1 MTKRLF
7 AIALLILSCATVVLA
22 QDCYNFTRNQAISFY
37 NKGEY
42 RIARDQFTAAKDCP
56 DKPDDNDLDSWIS
69 KCDSAIAQ
77 AERRAEEERRRKAEE
92 ERMRQQSASKGYM
105 NIHKIDFGTSGK
117 GEDAETFYSTLQ
129 ASEIK
134 YLRPRIHYDGL
145 CSKSENITLYVKIFN
160 PDGTLKTGTNSPSGY
175 SYSTDITVYS
185 GNGWSKQLTGWGNN
199 SGGSYVPG
207 TYRIELWYSGNKIY
221 SQNFTLQASAEA
233 SYLKV
238 DNQTAISST
247 YSAEGGSETYYVRT
261 DGPSY
266 EVTLL
271 PSWCSVSDKTSSSFK
286 IRWTAN
292 NTGSTRSDWF
302 KVKSGS
308 KEVRVDVSQASL
320 GPSVEIEKVWV
331 DYNQYSEGVKGMTIH
346 VRFSTDRMLGKTG
359 NCNAYFYLESGT
371 ALSDY
376 NGSYKTIDGK
386 VSVGDSFT
394 PRYES
399 SIYEDF
405 TLFMPYSE
413 LHMSSS
419 GTHNLKFF
427 VQIFYGNTALAS
439 SEYVSFTLS
448 Y

>member
-1 MTKRLF
+1 M
-7 AIALLILSCATVVLA
+7 
-22 QDCYNFTRNQAISFY
+22 
-37 NKGEY
+37 
-42 RIARDQFTAAKDCP
+42 
-56 DKPDDNDLDSWIS
+56 
-69 KCDSAIAQ
+69 
-77 AERRAEEERRRKAEE
+77 
-92 ERMRQQSASKGYM
+92 
-105 NIHKIDFGTSGK
+105 
-117 GEDAETFYSTLQ
+117 
-129 ASEIK
+129 
-134 YLRPRIHYDGL
+134 
-145 CSKSENITLYVKIFN
+145 
-160 PDGTLKTGTNSPSGY
+160 
-175 SYSTDITVYS
+175 
-185 GNGWSKQLTGWGNN
+185 
-199 SGGSYVPG
+199 
-207 TYRIELWYSGNKIY
+207 
-221 SQNFTLQASAEA
+221 
-233 SYLKV
+233 
-238 DNQTAISST
+238 
-247 YSAEGGSETYYVRT
+247 
-261 DGPSY
+261 
-266 EVTLL
+266 
-271 PSWCSVSDKTSSSFK
+271 
-286 IRWTAN
+286 
-292 NTGSTRSDWF
+292 
-302 KVKSGS
+302 
-308 KEVRVDVSQASL
+308 SQASL